1 MKQYKVKVGHE
12 VTYWEVDQYVI
23 KARDK
28 NHLKN
33 LLKNIWNPDNQK
45 HIVNNDMAIDSDH
58 VENGAYDLDDY
69 NMYCVE
75 VKL

>member
-1 MKQYKVKVGHE
+1 MKQFKVKVGHE

-23 KARDK
+23 KAK
-28 NHLKN
+28 NKKHLKE
-33 LLKNIWNPDNQK
+33 LLKDIWNPINQK

-58 VENGAYDLDDY
+58 VENGDYLLDDF

-75 VKL
+75 VQ